1 MRESP
6 SNETVASATTTKT
19 APAAGIEPTAS
30 SLVPGN
36 VTASRRAAPSSTV
49 LSGAIQLTIRKNR
62 ANISTWRSHASFPN
76 STIPATV
83 KIEYPATAKARIA
96 GSCGAG

>member
-6 SNETVASATTTKT
+6 SKETVASATTTKT
-19 APAAGIEPTAS
+19 TPAGGSESTPRSRA
-30 SLVPGN
+30 PGN
-36 VTASRRAAPSSTV
+36 VTASRRTPPSSTV
-49 LSGAIQLTIRKNR
+49 RNGAIQLTIRKKR
-62 ANISTWRSHASFPN
+62 AKISTFRPHAPFPN

-83 KIEYPATAKARIA
+83 KIEYPATTTARIA